1 MEKWSCRYTVRAGK
15 EFGGHLRLWLG
26 WDHVEMPNSGGGV
39 ERVRASVELTRA
51 ERTAELRFLPSVLDS
66 GRSLETMLG
75 ERSPLLAEGFRVLQ
89 GAHRIVRSHLNVSDI
104 PGPAGRIDF
113 VQDRALYRGGGG
125 WLLTA
130 PGWDCIGEPGEWEA
144 DALDDDTLG
153 DNEPS
158 WLLELI
164 AAATTATDAGSDMVR
179 GTPCRRYGTV
189 ASLALAREQASR
201 PMGPRRTRDHL
212 NPEGLPIDVWLDEA
226 SRVRRAVLLDDRT
239 LMKLELCDFG
249 GPDSIDLPT
258 PDEILPPDG

>member
-1 MEKWSCRYTVRAGK
+1 
-15 EFGGHLRLWLG
+15 
-26 WDHVEMPNSGGGV
+26 MPNSGGGV

-66 GRSLETMLG
+66 GRSLETMLA
-75 ERSPLLAEGFRVLQ
+75 ERSPLLAEGLRVLQ
-89 GAHRIVRSHLNVSDI
+89 GAHRIVTSHLNVSDI

-113 VQDRALYRGGGG
+113 VHDRALYRGGGG
-125 WLLTA
+125 WVLTA

-164 AAATTATDAGSDMVR
+164 AAATTATDAASDLVR
-179 GTPCRRYGTV
+179 GTRCQRYGTV
-189 ASLALAREQASR
+189 ASLALARERSSR
-201 PMGPRRTRDHL
+201 PLGTRRTRDHVD
-212 NPEGLPIDVWLDEA
+212 PERLAIDVWLDEA
-226 SRVRRAVLLDDRT
+226 SRIRRAILLGDRT
-239 LMKLELCDFG
+239 LMKLELSDFG
-249 GPDSIDLPT
+249 GPDSIDIPA